1 MLSIINFVTLVVFL
15 ILFYNIIMEDF
26 KTLKF
31 GHRGAKGYLA
41 ENTIES
47 IQKALKLG
55 VDGIEIDVHKCKSG
69 ELVVFHDFTLDRL
82 TNGIG
87 EIATF
92 TLQELKELFILKQF
106 KIPTLIEVLE
116 VINKKCILNIELK
129 GINTAEETVK
139 TIESY
144 IENQHWNYNNFL
156 VSSFQKKELE
166 AVYNLNKN
174 IELGVLTKANL
185 EEAIDFAKS
194 INTKTIHANFSLLSK
209 NNVEKA
215 HLNGY
220 KINTWTVNTLQA
232 INRLKSYNVDAIISD
247 FPDRI

>member
-1 MLSIINFVTLVVFL
+1 
-15 ILFYNIIMEDF
+15 MEDF

>member
-1 MLSIINFVTLVVFL
+1 
-15 ILFYNIIMEDF
+15 MEDF

-156 VSSFQKKELE
+156 VSCRER
-166 AVYNLNKN
+166 V
-174 IELGVLTKANL
+174 
-185 EEAIDFAKS
+185 
-194 INTKTIHANFSLLSK
+194 
-209 NNVEKA
+209 
-215 HLNGY
+215 
-220 KINTWTVNTLQA
+220 
-232 INRLKSYNVDAIISD
+232 
-247 FPDRI
+247 

>member
-1 MLSIINFVTLVVFL
+1 MLEIINFVTLIVFL
-15 ILFYNIIMEDF
+15 ILFYNIIMKDF

-47 IQKALKLG
+47 IKKALELG

-82 TNGIG
+82 TNGTG

-116 VINKKCILNIELK
+116 VINKK
-129 GINTAEETVK
+129 
-139 TIESY
+139 
-144 IENQHWNYNNFL
+144 
-156 VSSFQKKELE
+156 
-166 AVYNLNKN
+166 
-174 IELGVLTKANL
+174 
-185 EEAIDFAKS
+185 
-194 INTKTIHANFSLLSK
+194 
-209 NNVEKA
+209 
-215 HLNGY
+215 
-220 KINTWTVNTLQA
+220 
-232 INRLKSYNVDAIISD
+232 
-247 FPDRI
+247 